1 MLTFGSSTA
10 ASSGEY
16 KPSFDKSFNTAYIH
30 IVHNYVHMHIINVV
44 IPTKIW
50 NKQAVC

>member
-16 KPSFDKSFNTAYIH
+16 KPPFDKSFNTAYIH
-30 IVHNYVHMHIINVV
+30 IVHMHIINVV

-50 NKQAVC
+50 NK